1 MSQVKDPSLLH
12 LLLHSCNSRRH
23 YFLSTCHS
31 RQHYFLSTCQ
41 SRRHYFLSTCHS
53 RRHYFLCTCH
63 SRRHDIILFKT
74 THKKVIKSLLAEA
87 LFLTCDEFTL
97 TLDYVFDVKFNFLWW
112 IEMIICSGWYSI
124 NCLLLETGGSNGTVS
139 SSNPHTY
146 WDVLLL
152 LLLRALLL
160 WKECVL
166 CVCFILD
173 INHFWDKQ

>member
-1 MSQVKDPSLLH
+1 MIWCLKSRIRRCYICCCIVVTVDDIIFCLH
-12 LLLHSCNSRRH
+12 VTVDNIIFCLHVTVDDIIFCA
-23 YFLSTCHS
+23 
-31 RQHYFLSTCQ
+31 
-41 SRRHYFLSTCHS
+41 CHS
-53 RRHYFLCTCH
+53 RRHN
-63 SRRHDIILFKT
+63 IILFKT

-97 TLDYVFDVKFNFLWW
+97 ILDYVFDVKFNFLWW

-152 LLLRALLL
+152 LLLRALFL